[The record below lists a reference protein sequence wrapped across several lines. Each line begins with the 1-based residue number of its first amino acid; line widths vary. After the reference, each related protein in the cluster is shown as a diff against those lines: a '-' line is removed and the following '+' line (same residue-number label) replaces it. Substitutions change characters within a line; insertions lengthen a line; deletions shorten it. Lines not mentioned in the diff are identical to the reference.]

1 MKYVLFLIGLVAP
14 FIVNP
19 LFAEVK
25 VLAFA
30 GSVRAGSYNKQ
41 LMQEAALIAQKMGG
55 VVTVIDLK
63 DYPMPLYDAD
73 REKEEGMPENAKRLQ
88 KLMTHSDAVIIASPQ
103 YNGSVTPLLK
113 NALDWCSRSATGSFS
128 SDAFRGKR
136 FALMSTSPGQ
146 GGGRKG
152 LIHLRGIIE
161 DIGGMVVEEQVSIPD
176 AEHYFSESNRA
187 ENSLLKEE
195 VRQLLGVK

>member
-1 MKYVLFLIGLVAP
+1 MKYLLFLVGLITTFV
-14 FIVNP
+14 VSP

-30 GSVRAGSYNKQ
+30 GSTRAGSYNKQ

-88 KLMTHSDAVIIASPQ
+88 GLMIHSDAMIIAAPQ
-103 YNGSVTPLLK
+103 YNGSVPPLLK
-113 NALDWCSRSATGSFS
+113 NALDWCSRSAAGCFS
-128 SDAFRGKR
+128 NDAFKGKR
-136 FALMSTSPGQ
+136 FAIMSTSPGK
-146 GGGRKG
+146 GGGGKG
-152 LIHLRGIIE
+152 LVHLRAIIE
-161 DIGGMVVEEQVSIPD
+161 DVGGMVVEEQVSIPD
-176 AEHYFSESNRA
+176 AEHYFSENNRA
-187 ENSLLKEE
+187 ENPLLQEE
-195 VRQLLGVK
+195 IRQLLGVK